1 MSDPNKENF
10 CSISWHD
17 FLTYT
22 WLFPIRFLMQTFT
35 LKEEIKNNS
44 NVDLLLLLVLSSI
57 FFWGGIF
64 YIVLWIIIDHLET
77 GYLVF
82 FILINTFLAIV
93 GYALIK
99 CYRYTNKAIMGIV
112 RVISM
117 ISLFNL
123 VVLLFLT
130 MFSGGLLSIVIIGYE
145 IYAELGFTTEF
156 IQDQPEPNSFLVH
169 IIILT
174 IPILLGA
181 FGVMIGSLSIL
192 PIYFL
197 TTTIHQASNSIVIG
211 VFSLIHLILA
221 SIIYILYTFLPWG
234 VTTLSTFVML
244 LYIWRII
251 NDFFEKSFFPHWA
264 ENILISLC
272 LILFVISVFIYIPRL
287 STTSMLLSS
296 FGLLIG
302 IFTGN
307 TYLLILGGAL
317 RKDNFNTTNTQY
329 FYLSHFWG
337 ISLILGSLI
346 WGISSGI
353 KNLELLAYALFIFAP
368 IATGLVFYPFMIL
381 LHWQQAKQ
389 AKYLII
395 NNLWIMRWQ
404 TFAYPLPFFKL
415 LLSNYQKQHGIPATV
430 KLIKILQLK
439 TLQIKS
445 LTNAIKYLAQQPIYA
460 FEFCG
465 HMAISSSID
474 STLPLSQT
482 GKAGESIAC
491 LIKKNNKEE
500 ERKKFST
507 YVTPYLSKSGFSL
520 FKSNVKN
527 NGIIEGDIN
536 LFEIIRDKSLNER
549 VMYALTI
556 LQKCK
561 QFTQFNDVCTI
572 LITLQQTSQARNIAE
587 LFTLEIVVPQKSPD
601 WITPIWT
608 CLNDI
613 YPILKT
619 LQEAYPTLSSE
630 NARRQLIQQTSKELE
645 KIDWSKQPEYWAN
658 IAIELRQHWLT
669 ILEKAAEQAKE
680 WLHLEITTPPQ
691 ALFTGTNQLFLQL
704 YNPSSILAQHIE
716 VNLNTTDGLHLVS
729 STFKQRF
736 LEEKSHCELLIPIEI
751 EQAGSYQLQGTLTAE
766 DLEGNPVHYTIN
778 ETLLIENQEQ
788 NRYQIIEESPYETG
802 AGLSTDEVFIGRQ
815 TVLTE
820 LYKFW
825 QRPQGQIAVRIVGQR
840 RIGKTSILNKI
851 HRDASKH
858 CPLIPIFVSFQGIAD
873 EYDFLR
879 ETSREMASSLNIK
892 VERFDRD
899 YARTDFKDFL
909 NSTEVKNHLNN
920 RRFLLLL
927 DEADLM
933 PQQGLGTLPG
943 FLRDLMQ
950 QAKYPTLL
958 LFCGTPNLLAMS
970 EDYDSILFN
979 TTQDFTIS
987 YLNESE
993 SKQLLQQP
1001 VQDELQFDDVV
1012 LSHAYRLTHGQPLL
1026 IQSLGYRVIKY
1037 FNEYVEHSERN
1048 NIVSL
1053 RDLNNAAD
1061 NLIKE
1066 GSAAFTQSWSDT
1078 DDTSH
1083 LILSTLAWATDEDD
1097 QNRLKRTL
1105 DGIMLDL
1112 AEFQFTIERAKVFDC
1127 LEKLS
1132 KNEFL
1137 LNQGNTYQ
1145 FSVPLYRRWI
1155 LWRYPPE
1162 KLREA
1167 IGR

>member
-1 MSDPNKENF
+1 MDNPNKETTF
-10 CSISWHD
+10 STGWHYL
-17 FLTYT
+17 LTRA
-22 WLFPIRFLMQTFT
+22 WLFPIRFCIQPWVLMD
-35 LKEEIKNNS
+35 EIKQAQRGWIEFWAAVLGS
-44 NVDLLLLLVLSSI
+44 LLWGSLFGLILWGITGEIQAI
-57 FFWGGIF
+57 FAVVVAVAFAGAGIISLF
-64 YIVLWIIIDHLET
+64 YIVLANISFDLVTILSIEAIHFLFISISILFSSFSFWLAASKFWEKITFPDWAVIIW
-77 GYLVF
+77 VASW
-82 FILINTFLAIV
+82 FILFPMAGFL
-93 GYALIK
+93 YFP
-99 CYRYTNKAIMGIV
+99 
-112 RVISM
+112 
-117 ISLFNL
+117 SLP
-123 VVLLFLT
+123 LLQ
-130 MFSGGLLSIVIIGYE
+130 V
-145 IYAELGFTTEF
+145 
-156 IQDQPEPNSFLVH
+156 
-169 IIILT
+169 
-174 IPILLGA
+174 PIHT
-181 FGVMIGSLSIL
+181 FGV
-192 PIYFL
+192 
-197 TTTIHQASNSIVIG
+197 
-211 VFSLIHLILA
+211 LI
-221 SIIYILYTFLPWG
+221 
-234 VTTLSTFVML
+234 
-244 LYIWRII
+244 
-251 NDFFEKSFFPHWA
+251 
-264 ENILISLC
+264 
-272 LILFVISVFIYIPRL
+272 
-287 STTSMLLSS
+287 
-296 FGLLIG
+296 GLLIG
-302 IFTGN
+302 G
-307 TYLLILGGAL
+307 ILGL
-317 RKDNFNTTNTQY
+317 LTFLEELKNDDYVTNGTGKQN
-329 FYLSHFWG
+329 FYLSYYWS
-337 ISLILGSLI
+337 ISLILGSVAWWVSPENKQLDQ
-346 WGISSGI
+346 
-353 KNLELLAYALFIFAP
+353 NLELLAYSLFAFAP
-368 IATGLVFYPFMIL
+368 IATGLVFYPIMLF

-389 AKYLII
+389 AQCLII
-395 NNLWIMRWQ
+395 SNLWIMRWQ
-404 TFAYPLPFFKL
+404 TFAYPLPFFNLFFK
-415 LLSNYQKQHGIPATV
+415 NYQQKYSIPATI
-430 KLIKILQLK
+430 KLIKILQFK

-445 LTNAIKYLAQQPIYA
+445 LASAAKYLAQQPA
-460 FEFCG
+460 HALEFCG
-465 HMAISSSID
+465 HIAISSSLET
-474 STLPLSQT
+474 TLPLSQAD
-482 GKAGESIAC
+482 KAGESIAC
-491 LIKKNNKEE
+491 LIKKNDKEE
-500 ERKKFST
+500 EEKKLSL
-507 YVTPYLSKSGFSL
+507 YVTPYPPKSYASL
-520 FKSNVKN
+520 FKLNKKN
-527 NGIIEGDIN
+527 PNTIENDEN
-536 LFEIIRDKSLNER
+536 PFEEIRNKPLNER
-549 VMYALTI
+549 TTYALSCLKECNNFSQVDDVHTI
-556 LQKCK
+556 L
-561 QFTQFNDVCTI
+561 T
-572 LITLQQTSQARNIAE
+572 TLQQASQAKSIAE
-587 LFTLEIVVPQKSPD
+587 LFTLEIVIPQKSPD

-608 CLNDI
+608 CINDI
-613 YPILKT
+613 YLILKT
-619 LQEAYPTLSSE
+619 LQEAYSTLSSE

-645 KIDWSKQPEYWAN
+645 KIDWSEQPEYWAN
-658 IAIELRQHWLT
+658 IAIELRQQWLT
-669 ILEKAAEQAKE
+669 ILDKAAEQAKE
-680 WLHLEITTPPQ
+680 WLRLEITIPPQ
-691 ALFTGTNQLFLQL
+691 ALFTGTNQLSLQV
-704 YNPSSILAQHIE
+704 YNPSSLLAQHIE
-716 VNLNTTDGLHLVS
+716 INLNTTDGLHLIS

-736 LEEKSHCELLIPIEI
+736 LEEKSHCELLIPIET
-751 EQAGSYQLQGTLTAE
+751 EHVGNYQLQGTLTAE
-766 DLEGNPVHYTIN
+766 DLEGYPVYYTIN
-778 ETLLIENQEQ
+778 ETLRIENQEQ
-788 NRYQIIEESPYETG
+788 NLYKIIDTIPYEIG
-802 AGLSTDEVFIGRQ
+802 AGLSTDEIFIGRQ
-815 TVLTE
+815 TVLAE

-899 YARTDFKDFL
+899 SARTDFKDFL
-909 NSTEVKNHLNN
+909 SSTEVKNSLNN

-987 YLNESE
+987 YLNETE

-1037 FNEYVEHSERN
+1037 FNEYAEHSERN

-1137 LNQGNTYQ
+1137 QNQGNTYQ